1 MTAELNMNQLCTVI
15 ESALKITGNVDEL
28 SEKVTAS
35 SVMGE
40 PREWDSLSFVGVFTA
55 VSEQFDIEIE
65 YDDAIHFRGVQTIYS
80 FLDEVLNE

>member
-1 MTAELNMNQLCTVI
+1 MTAELNMDHLCNVI
-15 ESALKITGNVDEL
+15 ESALKVTGNVDEL
-28 SEKVTAS
+28 SAKVTES

-55 VSEQFDIEIE
+55 VSERFDIDVE